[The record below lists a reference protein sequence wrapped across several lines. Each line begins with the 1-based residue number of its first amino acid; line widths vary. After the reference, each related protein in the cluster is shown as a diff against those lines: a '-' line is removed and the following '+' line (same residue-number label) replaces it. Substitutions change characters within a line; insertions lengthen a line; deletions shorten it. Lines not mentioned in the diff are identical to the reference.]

1 MGIRVSRR
9 VGRYFDFMSKNLD
22 AVDEELE
29 RSGRSNRLAQA
40 VRNERF
46 PERKKPEFVP
56 KEWSNID
63 YSLSIINKIKILTTI
78 KAFNYLNQGDFDE
91 RMWPQDQFSAADE
104 GFVRSTK
111 DAFMLIGLVV
121 ECAID
126 VQKDLACFSLRVAG
140 TYCLTID
147 FKGSIK
153 MLYMSHV
160 TRKMSHVTCTISYE
174 CMNRNKYFSM
184 FQYLF

>member
-1 MGIRVSRR
+1 M
-9 VGRYFDFMSKNLD
+9 
-22 AVDEELE
+22 
-29 RSGRSNRLAQA
+29 
-40 VRNERF
+40 
-46 PERKKPEFVP
+46 
-56 KEWSNID
+56 
-63 YSLSIINKIKILTTI
+63 

-140 TYCLTID
+140 TYCLTIE
-147 FKGSIK
+147 FKGSVLNT
-153 MLYMSHV
+153 LYM
-160 TRKMSHVTCTISYE
+160 
-174 CMNRNKYFSM
+174 
-184 FQYLF
+184 